1 MIRNLMLGMSL
12 VTLSTVSAFAA
23 PVAATHHAKANI
35 VAQAPAAD
43 ATAPSTDKPAKKSA
57 KKTTAS
63 KKTTTKVESKSESK
77 MDSKGEIA
85 PAGDKAPAT
94 DAPKAK

>member
-23 PVAATHHAKANI
+23 PVAATHHAKAKI

-43 ATAPSTDKPAKKSA
+43 TTAPSSDKPVKKAGKKATAPKKAKTDAKSD
-57 KKTTAS
+57 
-63 KKTTTKVESKSESK
+63 SK

-85 PAGDKAPAT
+85 PAGDKVPAT